1 MDFPATVDIDAD
13 PIIYAHAYALRGWR
27 VLPIKPG
34 EKRPPMGAWQK
45 AATVDTAMIDK
56 WWTELYRDHGIGI
69 ATGRASG
76 IFVLDVDV
84 AEDKAGDET
93 LADLEARYGELPDTP
108 TVETPSG
115 GAHYYFKIPDGIEIR
130 NDAGRRLGQG
140 LDIRGEGG
148 QVVAPPTA
156 RAVDAYEWVGETW
169 RLEPADAPRWLIERI
184 AELPKPETPDLPVAP
199 VVRDLEDDDGPA
211 QRYNQ
216 RTEWTYLLM
225 FDKWTLVDIAD
236 DGEQRWTRPGKDPKD
251 GISATVGHGGG
262 DQLTV
267 FTSSIPWLA
276 EGSYSKFGYYAA
288 RFHAGDRSEA
298 ARTLRNED
306 YADVEAVLAAVPLIA
321 PEATQALAV
330 VEDEVYGT
338 GWDPLDL
345 TEVLSDG
352 YKPPM
357 PTILCRDD
365 GCALLYMARINALY
379 GESGSGKSWVAM
391 FACAQL
397 MLKDQHVLYIDLEDH
412 VGSVLTRLKSLGV
425 PVAVLRTHFH
435 YVSPVL
441 AWNDQAEKKITAV
454 IVDYDCQLAVIDST
468 GEAMA
473 LDGADPNSDN
483 DVARWFRRVP
493 RTMARLGPAVLLLD
507 HVPKAK
513 DAPGGFAIG
522 SQRKRAA
529 IDGASYRVNS
539 SVAPAKGIRGIL
551 KLITAKDRGG
561 HYQQGHEVAQVVIED
576 DPLEGVSITMS
587 EPVMVVKASLPSQI
601 KELLAQHPEGLSK
614 PALAKA
620 LHKGED
626 VVGKT
631 VDDLMS
637 TGSVVH
643 NGRGTRSSKYLLNLD
658 QAG

>member
-1 MDFPATVDIDAD
+1 MDFPASVDIDAD

-45 AATVDTAMIDK
+45 AATIDTAMIDK
-56 WWTELYRDHGIGI
+56 WWTELYRDHGVGV

-93 LADLEARYGELPDTP
+93 LADLEARYGALPDTP

-184 AELPKPETPDLPVAP
+184 AELPKPEAPDLPTTP

-216 RTEWTYLLM
+216 RTVWTDILIA
-225 FDKWTLVDIAD
+225 DGWTLVDIED
-236 DGEQRWTRPGKDPKD
+236 DGEQRWTRPGKDPRD

-267 FTSSIPWLA
+267 FTSSIPWLP

-288 RFHAGDRSEA
+288 RFHGGDRSEA

-306 YADVEAVLAAVPLIA
+306 YADAEAVLAAVPLSA
-321 PEATQALAV
+321 PEATQALTV

-397 MLKDQHVLYIDLEDH
+397 MLRDQHVLYIDLEDH

-441 AWNDQAEKKITAV
+441 AWNDQAEKKITGV
-454 IVDYDCQLAVIDST
+454 IIDYDCQLAVIDST

-473 LDGADPNSDN
+473 LDGADPNSDD

-539 SVAPAKGIRGIL
+539 SVAPAKGVRGIL

-576 DPLEGVSITMS
+576 DVLEGVLITMS
-587 EPVMVVKASLPSQI
+587 QPVLVVKESLPSRI
-601 KELLAQHPEGLSK
+601 KGLLASHPDGLSK
-614 PALAKA
+614 NAISEELAVN
-620 LHKGED
+620 HKSSNPVVED
-626 VVGKT
+626 LKNQGVLDHVGSGPTSRYVLKIK
-631 VDDLMS
+631 D
-637 TGSVVH
+637 
-643 NGRGTRSSKYLLNLD
+643 
-658 QAG
+658 AA